1 MTGKDGWTWVKYK
14 STKCFCIA
22 GSGSC
27 ERKSSSVVEEPR
39 FAPEGSGGHTPALG
53 KRQKKK
59 KKLVIKHKNGNEGHG
74 NSPYATLVPAINPV
88 FISQQVQATSFAVIP
103 HLLFF
108 VQAQLA
114 SGSCEIF
121 L

>member
-1 MTGKDGWTWVKYK
+1 MGEIQINQVFLHRW
-14 STKCFCIA
+14 FRQL
-22 GSGSC
+22 
-27 ERKSSSVVEEPR
+27 RKKIVVGRRGTTFRTRRQWGPYTR
-39 FAPEGSGGHTPALG
+39 FRETPE
-53 KRQKKK
+53 K
-59 KKLVIKHKNGNEGHG
+59 KKLVIKRKNGNEGHG